1 MTGAEGRASW
11 VPVPRDSAF
20 PLSNLPFGSFS
31 TGDPR
36 RDLGVAIG
44 DFVLDLG
51 AAARTTGSGFAELV
65 GGPVLNPLMEA
76 GPGAWNE
83 LRETVT
89 DWLVDPDHRERIE
102 PHLVPRERVTLHLPF
117 DVGDY
122 VDFYSSEHHAANAGR
137 ILRPGTDP
145 LPPQWKHLPIGYHG
159 RAGTVAVS
167 GTPVR
172 RPFGQV
178 RGHQGTDGPDFRQSQ
193 TLDIEA
199 EVGFVIGVPSRLG
212 NPVPVSAFDDHV
224 FGVVILNDWSARD
237 IQAWEYVPLGPFL
250 GKSFLTSVSPWV
262 VPLAALK
269 AARIPPPARDSKPL
283 HHLDDTGLNPGLDI
297 TLEVMLNGQVIS
309 RPPFSAMYWT
319 AAQQLAHLTSNGASL
334 RAGDLYGSGTVSGPT
349 HDQVGSLLELS
360 WGGSKPFVTPDG
372 VEHTYLADGDEVC
385 ISGYAPAVGG
395 GTLGFGDVRGRVE

>member
-1 MTGAEGRASW
+1 MTGTERRATW
-11 VPVPRDSAF
+11 VPVPRDSPF

-31 TGDPR
+31 SGDSRPS
-36 RDLGVAIG
+36 LGVAIG
-44 DFVLDLG
+44 EVVLDLG
-51 AAARTTGSGFAELV
+51 ASARGIGAGFAELV
-65 GGPVLNPLMEA
+65 SGPVLNPLMEA
-76 GPGAWNE
+76 GPSAWSE
-83 LRETVT
+83 VRETVT
-89 DWLVDPDHRERIE
+89 DWLADPRHRERIE
-102 PHLVPRERVTLHLPF
+102 PHLVPREGVTLHLPF
-117 DVGDY
+117 EIGDY

-159 RAGTVAVS
+159 RAGTVVVS

-178 RGHQGTDGPDFRQSQ
+178 RGHQGTGGPDFRQSQ
-193 TLDIEA
+193 ALDIEA
-199 EVGFVIGVPSRLG
+199 EVGFVVGVPSRLG
-212 NPVPVSAFDDHV
+212 TPVPVSAFDDHV

-262 VPLAALK
+262 VPLAALE
-269 AARIPPPARDSKPL
+269 AARIPPPARSSNPL
-283 HHLDDTGLNPGLDI
+283 PYLDDTRLRSGLDI
-297 TLEVMLNGQVIS
+297 TLEVALNGQVIS

-334 RAGDLYGSGTVSGPT
+334 RTGDLYGSGTVSGPRP
-349 HDQVGSLLELS
+349 DQFGSLLELS

-372 VEHTYLADGDEVC
+372 VEHTYLADGDEVRIC
-385 ISGYAPAVGG
+385 GYAPAVGG
-395 GTLGFGDVRGRVE
+395 GTLGFGDVLGRIE